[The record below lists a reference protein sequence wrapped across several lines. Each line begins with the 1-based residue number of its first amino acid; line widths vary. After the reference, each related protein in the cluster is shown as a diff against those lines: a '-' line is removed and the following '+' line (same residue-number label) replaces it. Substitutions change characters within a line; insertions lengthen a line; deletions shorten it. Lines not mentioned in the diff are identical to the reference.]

1 MCDYDS
7 LCETCGHHVC
17 VRMDRT
23 HTVMACAFD
32 HDTDGDCD
40 ASSIDEPVTECD
52 NYVDADETY
61 RVGCD
66 QCRGT
71 LGAAS
76 ISDGYHTM
84 AELYHHRAVL
94 FSVIVRDHSEVA
106 WKSMRHHDGSMYD
119 GMFIVGVETPEG
131 QATYHYHV
139 DHYWDMFDCDALDY
153 APAWDHHSP
162 DEAIA
167 RLASLGRA
175 GCHYEYVPSMHIGN
189 LSLDCSGIRCD
200 SCGREQMG
208 LEPPKYCPGCGRR
221 ILR

>member
-1 MCDYDS
+1 MYKYDS
-7 LCETCGHHVC
+7 LCETCGHAVYM
-17 VRMDRT
+17 RNGRST
-23 HTVMACAFD
+23 LIACAFS

-40 ASSIDEPVTECD
+40 ATIMDEPIDDCD

-94 FSVIVRDHSEVA
+94 FSVIVRDHSDKA
-106 WKSMRHHDGSMYD
+106 WKAKMHHDGSMYD
-119 GMFIVGVETPEG
+119 GMFIVGIETPDG
-131 QATYHYHV
+131 QATYHY
-139 DHYWDMFDCDALDY
+139 DIDPYWDMFDCKAYDY
-153 APAWDHHSP
+153 APVWDGHSP

-167 RLASLGRA
+167 RIASLGKA
-175 GCHYEYVPSMHIGN
+175 GCHYEYVTNIHAGVV
-189 LSLDCSGIRCD
+189 SLDCSGIRCD
-200 SCGREQMG
+200 SCGHEQIS
-208 LEPPKYCPGCGRR
+208 LNPPKYCPGCGRLV
-221 ILR
+221 LR